1 MSYCEKCGSKIR
13 ESASFCP
20 SCGAKIPDEINSN
33 NDCVTD
39 ESIYQDDESGVV
51 YKYNSASIG
60 GIIVACGTLAVSV
73 VRLLHKEMHRST
85 NFGIQVMAHI
95 LLRVTIR
102 VRLHL
107 M

>member
-1 MSYCEKCGSKIR
+1 MGDFMPYCEKCGSKIR

-51 YKYNSASIG
+51 YK
-60 GIIVACGTLAVSV
+60 
-73 VRLLHKEMHRST
+73 
-85 NFGIQVMAHI
+85 
-95 LLRVTIR
+95 
-102 VRLHL
+102 
-107 M
+107 

>member
-1 MSYCEKCGSKIR
+1 MPYCEKCGSKIR

-60 GIIVACGTLAVSV
+60 
-73 VRLLHKEMHRST
+73 RST

-95 LLRVTIR
+95 LLPATIR
-102 VRLHL
+102 DQ
-107 M
+107 